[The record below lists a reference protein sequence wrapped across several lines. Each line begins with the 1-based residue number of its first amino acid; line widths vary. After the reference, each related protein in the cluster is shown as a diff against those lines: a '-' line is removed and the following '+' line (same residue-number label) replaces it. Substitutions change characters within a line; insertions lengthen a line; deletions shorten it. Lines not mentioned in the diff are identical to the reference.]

1 MRFSDSYKWYSTCKQ
16 RKIKF
21 CVWWCHNNIIHCNY
35 SDIIHWWHSG
45 TSSIFILLYILLY
58 WHNVTHCYILT
69 YCYIVHWNIWVCDVI
84 YCYTIMTSHTSM
96 CCDGI
101 ATPQLCNKM
110 MTLLHHVYVTHSAG
124 LWCHLSLLLMSECDI
139 TAIAYWC
146 YILMIFVM
154 SW

>member
-16 RKIKF
+16 RKIKTF
-21 CVWWCHNNIIHCNY
+21 VYDDVIITSY
-35 SDIIHWWHSG
+35 IVTIVTSYIGDILGHHPFS
-45 TSSIFILLYILLY
+45 YY
-58 WHNVTHCYILT
+58 CT

-110 MTLLHHVYVTHSAG
+110 MTLLHHVDVTHSAG